1 MIRTVLSLAAIM
13 LMVATIVFGV
23 IQLNITVVRADGCP
37 SGPAQA
43 QMSNCGGCNLVSA
56 TSSGCEP
63 WQNCQTRWLCVYSC
77 WGCPGPG
84 GEPMQ
89 IEQTVEVY
97 D

>member
-1 MIRTVLSLAAIM
+1 MIRTVLSIAAIM

-56 TSSGCEP
+56 TSSWVRTMAKLPNPLAMRIQLLGLSRP
-63 WQNCQTRWLCVYSC
+63 RW
-77 WGCPGPG
+77 
-84 GEPMQ
+84 
-89 IEQTVEVY
+89 
-97 D
+97 